1 MSKTFEKKFRAVCT
15 HCTESTIKTYMFNVR
30 GLAKEA
36 GHGAVPEGHGW
47 ISDKLLAK
55 LQKGTAT
62 RYKRFT
68 ITAVKVLQAYGIKG
82 QKLKKWQEQMRI
94 STDKYGATR
103 DKQKR
108 TDREARNWPE
118 GGYQALTGLARKLH
132 GEVEHLFK
140 EPPKLI
146 TSTELYEMQRYF
158 VILFYSKH
166 ALRGDLGDVRIERKG
181 HNYIYRTGTGPWHLH
196 VGAHKTAKSHGA
208 IDIKLHKQVHEALV
222 KFLPYVRA
230 KTKHGFLLSTRRGLR
245 KLSRKDMMIM
255 IRKTTERRLG
265 KKVGIHMI
273 RVMKTTAT
281 LKAIDESS
289 ELQRE
294 MGHDASMQR
303 RYVSRT

>member
-1 MSKTFEKKFRAVCT
+1 MSKSFEKKFRAVCT

-47 ISDKLLAK
+47 INDALLAK
-55 LQKGTAT
+55 LKKGTAT

-108 TDREARNWPE
+108 TDREARNWPD

-146 TSTELYEMQRYF
+146 TTRCSATL
-158 VILFYSKH
+158 LFYFI
-166 ALRGDLGDVRIERKG
+166 R
-181 HNYIYRTGTGPWHLH
+181 
-196 VGAHKTAKSHGA
+196 
-208 IDIKLHKQVHEALV
+208 
-222 KFLPYVRA
+222 
-230 KTKHGFLLSTRRGLR
+230 STRCAGISAMCASSGKDTTIFTGRARARGTCTWAHTR
-245 KLSRKDMMIM
+245 PPKA
-255 IRKTTERRLG
+255 TARL
-265 KKVGIHMI
+265 
-273 RVMKTTAT
+273 T
-281 LKAIDESS
+281 
-289 ELQRE
+289 
-294 MGHDASMQR
+294 
-303 RYVSRT
+303 